1 MKNPLKEKLRR
12 GEAVIG
18 TFVELGHPDVTE
30 WLAHLGFDWLLL
42 DAEHAPTD
50 LVSLERMMQSM
61 KGTACAPLV
70 RPQWND
76 PAIIKRILDIGAYGV
91 LVPWVNN
98 KKEAETAV
106 QACKYPPQGIRG
118 YGPRR
123 AGMLDKEYY
132 QTANDEILVTVQIE
146 TEEALANLDDIL
158 SVPGIDAV
166 YIGPWDLSSNLGFG
180 IPPTWDEPRYAA
192 ALERVLTAARKH
204 KKPAGMFATLD
215 TIDWVV
221 KKGYTFNTVDSDD
234 GFLVRAARQALEKA
248 RNAAKK

>member
-1 MKNPLKEKLRR
+1 MKNPLKAKMRR
-12 GEAVIG
+12 GQPVIG
-18 TFVELGHPDVTE
+18 TFVELMNPDVTE

-61 KGTACAPLV
+61 KGTDCVPLV

-98 KKEAETAV
+98 KKEAEAAV
-106 QACKYPPQGIRG
+106 AACKYPPAGIRG

-123 AGMLDKEYY
+123 AGMLDTEYY
-132 QTANDEILVTVQIE
+132 RTANDEILVTVQIE
-146 TEEALANLDDIL
+146 TQEALDNLDDIL
-158 SVPGIDAV
+158 SVPGIDAI

-192 ALERVLTAARKH
+192 ALERVLSAAKKH
-204 KKPAGMFATLD
+204 KKPAGMFTTID

-221 KKGYTFNTVDSDD
+221 KKGYTFNTVGADD
-234 GFLVRAARQALEKA
+234 LFLVSAAKQALDKARQAGKG
-248 RNAAKK
+248 